1 MRFFIDLLCYGGSMP
16 RKARIDAPGALQH
29 IICRGIERRKIFID
43 DADKNSFVT
52 RLGRIISETQTPC
65 YAWALIDNHFHLLLK
80 TGNVPIANL
89 MLRLLTG
96 YVVSFNLR
104 HKRSGH
110 LFQNRY
116 KSILCQEEPYLLE
129 LVRYIHL
136 NPLRAGLVSSMH
148 QLDRYRYCG
157 HSVLMGKI
165 QNDWQDTNYVLKLFG
180 KRVSSACKRYREF
193 VEKGVKKG
201 RRPDLTGGGL
211 IRSAG
216 GWSALKAYR
225 RQKIHVKGDERIL
238 GDNDFVESVLDEQNE
253 RLERGYRIQMQG
265 YDFDKIVGRVAA
277 IFEFKPE
284 EVLSNVKERKR
295 VKARSVLCYWAVNEL
310 KMTGTAIGRQLKMSE
325 STISR
330 AVRRGEKIAAEMKL
344 KLFED

>member
-1 MRFFIDLLCYGGSMP
+1 MP

-43 DADKNSFVT
+43 DADKDNFVA
-52 RLGRIISETQTPC
+52 RLGRVISESQTPC

-80 TGNVPIANL
+80 TGNVPIATL
-89 MLRLLTG
+89 MRKLLTG
-96 YVVSFNLR
+96 YAVSFNLR
-104 HKRSGH
+104 HRRTGH

-116 KSILCQEEPYLLE
+116 KSILCQEDAYLME

-157 HSVLMGKI
+157 HSILMGKRNYNW
-165 QNDWQDTNYVLKLFG
+165 QNTHYVLNLFG
-180 KRVSSACKRYREF
+180 KRVSSARKAYRAF

-211 IRSAG
+211 IRTAG
-216 GWSALKAYR
+216 GWTALKAYR
-225 RQKIHVKGDERIL
+225 RLKIHVKGDERIL
-238 GDNDFVESVLDEQNE
+238 GDSDFVETALEEQNE
-253 RLERGYRIQMQG
+253 RLERRYRIQMQG
-265 YDFDKIVGRVAA
+265 YDFDKIIDRVART
-277 IFEFKPE
+277 FELKPE
-284 EVLSNVKERKR
+284 EVLSSVKQPRR
-295 VKARSVLCYWAVNEL
+295 VKARSLLCYWAVNEL
-310 KMTGTAIGRQLKMSE
+310 EMTGAAVGRRLKMSK
-325 STISR
+325 SAVSR
-330 AVRRGEKIAAEMKL
+330 AVLRGERIAADMKL

>member
-1 MRFFIDLLCYGGSMP
+1 LINYAIDFSMP

-43 DADKNSFVT
+43 NADKNNFVT
-52 RLGRIISETQTPC
+52 RLSRIISETQTPC
-65 YAWALIDNHFHLLLK
+65 YAWALIGNHFHLLLK

-96 YVVSFNLR
+96 YAVSFNLR
-104 HKRSGH
+104 HKRTGH

-116 KSILCQEEPYLLE
+116 KSILCQEDAYLLE

-165 QNDWQDTNYVLKLFG
+165 NNDWQDSHYVLKLFG
-180 KRVSSACKRYREF
+180 KRVSSARKRYREF

-211 IRSAG
+211 IRSTG
-216 GWSALKAYR
+216 GWAALKSYR

-238 GDNDFVESVLDEQNE
+238 GDSDFVESVLNEQNE
-253 RLERGYRIQMQG
+253 RLERRYRIQMHG
-265 YDFDKIVGRVAA
+265 YDFDKIVDRVAT

-284 EVLSNVKERKR
+284 EVLSNVKQRMR

-310 KMTGTAIGRQLKMSE
+310 KMTGTAVGRRLKMSD
-325 STISR
+325 SAVSR
-330 AVRRGEKIAAEMKL
+330 AVRRAEKIAAEMKL
-344 KLFED
+344 QLFED